1 MQNASGT
8 GIRTIFISRKWNGTE
23 EDSSN
28 KIGPAWRRRH
38 LVIRNDLDSWE
49 SAWNGYF
56 AKLITAIMQGTNADN
71 KRKQSTSESIQAPGR
86 KLKNS
91 PPIAP
96 YLPRPELFV
105 TSGTTRPS
113 GSNDDI
119 ESLTVK
125 ITAPNEARG
134 FLGDRKSMSKMGTA
148 DQTVALWANS
158 EHATRILPKDKAR
171 AAHKVEKKTW
181 SQEFDLFYVV
191 DQPEPLFNWTI
202 WQCYLVRP

>member
-38 LVIRNDLDSWE
+38 LVIRNDLDSQE
-49 SAWNGYF
+49 SAWNAYF
-56 AKLITAIMQGTNADN
+56 AKLITAIMQDTNAD
-71 KRKQSTSESIQAPGR
+71 KIKQSASKSIQAPGI
-86 KLKNS
+86 KLRNS

-113 GSNDDI
+113 GSKGDI

-125 ITAPNEARG
+125 IRVPNEARRCV
-134 FLGDRKSMSKMGTA
+134 GDRKPMSKMGTT
-148 DQTVALWANS
+148 DQTMAL
-158 EHATRILPKDKAR
+158 ERTRNTRPGFYPKIK
-171 AAHKVEKKTW
+171 
-181 SQEFDLFYVV
+181 
-191 DQPEPLFNWTI
+191 PEPHVQLRRRHEVKSLTCFTS
-202 WQCYLVRP
+202 